1 MMKNRMAK
9 ERKVLA
15 EQFGKQARWVVWK
28 YETLK
33 GKKTKIPYHIKG
45 KKASS
50 TDKKTWVDYAA
61 AAKAANDASL
71 GFDGLGLVFTPS
83 QTLLGIDIDHAI
95 EGKEVT
101 HPLKKQIEELIA
113 KADTYCELSPSKE
126 GIHLFLQLDEPYKLK
141 ANKKAPYELYTSGR
155 YFTVTNTPFG
165 EIKNVRTVSIDEL
178 EGLLSIIEYPWDKDV
193 GADSKSHAHTPIAS
207 APTSLVDPLDDK
219 KVLQKMFASKNGEAI
234 KQLYDGDIS
243 EYGKDASKA
252 DMAITSHLAFWC
264 RRDKTQM
271 ERLWMGSPLG
281 SREKTQKRIDYR
293 SRTLDFA
300 IKNCKEIYT
309 PPLQSSSVLDLLYTL
324 DGQKRKQYT
333 QNTENMCRILRKYP
347 DFAGRFRYDAFK
359 NVYEIKPVGS
369 NDWRDYQDTDA
380 IDMQT
385 RISILFPVFQKVGK
399 DMLYDAIMKVCQE
412 NSFDSAIDYVKSLKW
427 DEVPRLDTWLQK
439 VYGAPDDVYHKA
451 VGANW
456 MKGMVK
462 RIMVPGCKFDYVMVL
477 EGKQGSK
484 KSTSLAILGGAWH
497 VETTMSTDTKD
508 FFMQFQGKTIIE
520 FSEGETLSRTEV
532 KRLKAIIT
540 MQTDKFRPP
549 YGRVSM
555 DFPRRCVF
563 AMTTN
568 QDEYL
573 KDETGNR
580 RWLPVRVMLPQAD
593 VAWLAENKDQL
604 YAEAYHRVIEK
615 NETVY
620 EFPEVET
627 ALEQHKRRIED
638 PNLDA
643 VQDWYYS
650 ALTSVQRGEGI
661 TTFQVYRDA
670 LHNGFS
676 PRPMT
681 KYEEMTIADML
692 KNFMNLEKRRTMID
706 TKRAWKW
713 YNPREGIKDLMPAS
727 LAF

>member
-1 MMKNRMAK
+1 
-9 ERKVLA
+9 
-15 EQFGKQARWVVWK
+15 
-28 YETLK
+28 
-33 GKKTKIPYHIKG
+33 
-45 KKASS
+45 
-50 TDKKTWVDYAA
+50 
-61 AAKAANDASL
+61 
-71 GFDGLGLVFTPS
+71 
-83 QTLLGIDIDHAI
+83 
-95 EGKEVT
+95 
-101 HPLKKQIEELIA
+101 
-113 KADTYCELSPSKE
+113 
-126 GIHLFLQLDEPYKLK
+126 
-141 ANKKAPYELYTSGR
+141 
-155 YFTVTNTPFG
+155 
-165 EIKNVRTVSIDEL
+165 
-178 EGLLSIIEYPWDKDV
+178 
-193 GADSKSHAHTPIAS
+193 
-207 APTSLVDPLDDK
+207 
-219 KVLQKMFASKNGEAI
+219 
-234 KQLYDGDIS
+234 
-243 EYGKDASKA
+243 
-252 DMAITSHLAFWC
+252 
-264 RRDKTQM
+264 
-271 ERLWMGSPLG
+271 
-281 SREKTQKRIDYR
+281 
-293 SRTLDFA
+293 
-300 IKNCKEIYT
+300 
-309 PPLQSSSVLDLLYTL
+309 
-324 DGQKRKQYT
+324 
-333 QNTENMCRILRKYP
+333 
-347 DFAGRFRYDAFK
+347 
-359 NVYEIKPVGS
+359 
-369 NDWRDYQDTDA
+369 
-380 IDMQT
+380 
-385 RISILFPVFQKVGK
+385 
-399 DMLYDAIMKVCQE
+399 MLYDAIMKVCQE